1 MNTIIP
7 WLEHL
12 NVLMPPRN
20 IALVGAGNGKG
31 IWAQWLAHQAS
42 KSRVT
47 FIEAEPLQYSTLQR
61 TLDLLGE
68 RAQHCEIRNT
78 VVAAQQGSASFF
90 VANSQQESGLLEP
103 RSLLSLWPNLQ
114 TEEVKELSA
123 ITLDALLGELSED
136 AEQPMGEGH
145 WLVIDCLPAGALLR
159 ASSKLDLVD
168 VVIARVLLGEMHAMP
183 DGTSLEEVA
192 EFLQQKGMVQIAVEA
207 TRHPGIGYAL
217 FVRDARAAL
226 HVHHSECQKLRLN
239 GEEQA
244 KLLQEFQ
251 AQVGQLT
258 QTKAAAEKRSQELAL
273 QLEQLGQALE
283 KQSRL
288 AQERLSQTE
297 QLTQAKLIVETQSQ
311 ERVQQLEQLGKAR
324 DEQAKLAQERHAQI
338 EQLTQ
343 AKAAAEKQSQERA
356 QQLEQLTKARDEQA
370 KLAQERHAQIEQLT
384 QAKAAAEKQSQE
396 RVQQLEQLTKARD
409 EQAKLA
415 QERHAQIEQ
424 LTQAK
429 AAAEKQSQDRAQQ
442 LEQLTKAR
450 DEQAKLA
457 QERLVQTEQL
467 TQAKAAAEKQSQERA
482 QQLEQLTK
490 ARDEQVKL
498 AQERHAQTEQLTQA
512 KAAAEKQS
520 QERAQQL
527 EQLTKARDEQAKLA
541 QERQVQIEQL
551 KLVSTALQK
560 NEVQEKQFK
569 EFQQQLESSLGER
582 IGKVLAGQIDAGVKA
597 QTEAFS
603 KLLQSNLS
611 ETREGLQGVVNA
623 SETKVKNELG
633 KGLANSVKQLESFMN
648 IQSFFS
654 SGDFFSDF
662 HGWPISPDIGVFL
675 LEKMRSQNYDLIIE
689 FGSGTSTALFA
700 KAAEVMSGKTQK
712 SAVPKT
718 LKTEIVTF
726 EHNQLYHEKT
736 QKMLRARKLDGY
748 VNLIH
753 APLIDW
759 KDERQDYLYYDCQSV
774 LEDLAEKY
782 KSQKIKILVLVD
794 GPPGSTCKNAR
805 YPAVPIIFNAFAKQS
820 IDIVLDDASRPEEK
834 ATIDLWREFYKKRSI
849 AIEESS
855 IPSEKGI
862 HISSQIT

>member
-311 ERVQQLEQLGKAR
+311 ERVQQLEQLG
-324 DEQAKLAQERHAQI
+324 
-338 EQLTQ
+338 
-343 AKAAAEKQSQERA
+343 
-356 QQLEQLTKARDEQA
+356 
-370 KLAQERHAQIEQLT
+370 
-384 QAKAAAEKQSQE
+384 
-396 RVQQLEQLTKARD
+396 
-409 EQAKLA
+409 
-415 QERHAQIEQ
+415 
-424 LTQAK
+424 
-429 AAAEKQSQDRAQQ
+429 
-442 LEQLTKAR
+442 
-450 DEQAKLA
+450 
-457 QERLVQTEQL
+457 
-467 TQAKAAAEKQSQERA
+467 
-482 QQLEQLTK
+482 
-490 ARDEQVKL
+490 
-498 AQERHAQTEQLTQA
+498 
-512 KAAAEKQS
+512 
-520 QERAQQL
+520 
-527 EQLTKARDEQAKLA
+527 KARDEQAKLA

>member
-1 MNTIIP
+1 
-7 WLEHL
+7 
-12 NVLMPPRN
+12 
-20 IALVGAGNGKG
+20 
-31 IWAQWLAHQAS
+31 
-42 KSRVT
+42 
-47 FIEAEPLQYSTLQR
+47 
-61 TLDLLGE
+61 
-68 RAQHCEIRNT
+68 
-78 VVAAQQGSASFF
+78 
-90 VANSQQESGLLEP
+90 
-103 RSLLSLWPNLQ
+103 
-114 TEEVKELSA
+114 
-123 ITLDALLGELSED
+123 
-136 AEQPMGEGH
+136 
-145 WLVIDCLPAGALLR
+145 
-159 ASSKLDLVD
+159 
-168 VVIARVLLGEMHAMP
+168 
-183 DGTSLEEVA
+183 
-192 EFLQQKGMVQIAVEA
+192 
-207 TRHPGIGYAL
+207 
-217 FVRDARAAL
+217 
-226 HVHHSECQKLRLN
+226 
-239 GEEQA
+239 
-244 KLLQEFQ
+244 
-251 AQVGQLT
+251 
-258 QTKAAAEKRSQELAL
+258 
-273 QLEQLGQALE
+273 
-283 KQSRL
+283 
-288 AQERLSQTE
+288 
-297 QLTQAKLIVETQSQ
+297 
-311 ERVQQLEQLGKAR
+311 
-324 DEQAKLAQERHAQI
+324 
-338 EQLTQ
+338 
-343 AKAAAEKQSQERA
+343 
-356 QQLEQLTKARDEQA
+356 
-370 KLAQERHAQIEQLT
+370 
-384 QAKAAAEKQSQE
+384 KQSQE

-409 EQAKLA
+409 EQA
-415 QERHAQIEQ
+415 
-424 LTQAK
+424 
-429 AAAEKQSQDRAQQ
+429 
-442 LEQLTKAR
+442 
-450 DEQAKLA
+450 
-457 QERLVQTEQL
+457 
-467 TQAKAAAEKQSQERA
+467 
-482 QQLEQLTK
+482 
-490 ARDEQVKL
+490 KL

-736 QKMLRARKLDGY
+736 QKMLRSRKLDGY

-759 KDERQDYLYYDCQSV
+759 KDESQDYLYYDCQLDLSS
-774 LEDLAEKY
+774 LAEKY
-782 KSQKIKILVLVD
+782 KEQKIKILVLVD
-794 GPPGSTCKNAR
+794 GPPGKTCKNAR
-805 YPAVPIIFNAFAKQS
+805 YPAVPLIFNAFSKQS
-820 IDIVLDDASRPEEK
+820 IDVVLDDANRPEEK
-834 ATIDLWREFYKKRSI
+834 STINLWREFLNKRSVNFSETEI
-849 AIEESS
+849 S
-855 IPSEKGI
+855 SEKGI
-862 HISSQIT
+862 FVFSNF

>member
-297 QLTQAKLIVETQSQ
+297 RLTQAKLIVETQSQ
-311 ERVQQLEQLGKAR
+311 ERVQQLEQLG
-324 DEQAKLAQERHAQI
+324 
-338 EQLTQ
+338 
-343 AKAAAEKQSQERA
+343 
-356 QQLEQLTKARDEQA
+356 
-370 KLAQERHAQIEQLT
+370 
-384 QAKAAAEKQSQE
+384 
-396 RVQQLEQLTKARD
+396 
-409 EQAKLA
+409 
-415 QERHAQIEQ
+415 
-424 LTQAK
+424 
-429 AAAEKQSQDRAQQ
+429 
-442 LEQLTKAR
+442 
-450 DEQAKLA
+450 
-457 QERLVQTEQL
+457 
-467 TQAKAAAEKQSQERA
+467 
-482 QQLEQLTK
+482 
-490 ARDEQVKL
+490 
-498 AQERHAQTEQLTQA
+498 
-512 KAAAEKQS
+512 
-520 QERAQQL
+520 
-527 EQLTKARDEQAKLA
+527 KARDEQAKLA

-849 AIEESS
+849 VIEESS

>member
-31 IWAQWLAHQAS
+31 IWAQWLVHQAS
-42 KSRVT
+42 KSKVT
-47 FIEAEPLQYSTLQR
+47 LIEAEPLQYSILQR

-78 VVAAQQGSASFF
+78 VVAAQQGTASFF
-90 VANSQQESGLLEP
+90 VTNSQQESGLLEP

-123 ITLDALLGELSED
+123 ITLDALFSDLSED
-136 AEQPMGEGH
+136 AEQPMGKGH

-192 EFLQQKGMVQIAVEA
+192 EFLQQKGMVQTAVEA

-226 HVHHSECQKLRLN
+226 HVHQSECQKLRLN

-244 KLLQEFQ
+244 KLLQELQ
-251 AQVGQLT
+251 AQAGQLT
-258 QTKAAAEKRSQELAL
+258 QTKAAAEKRSQELAE

-288 AQERLSQTE
+288 AQERLSQTQ
-297 QLTQAKLIVETQSQ
+297 QLAQAKLIVEAQSQ
-311 ERVQQLEQLGKAR
+311 ERAQQLEQLGKAR
-324 DEQAKLAQERHAQI
+324 DEQAQLAQERHAQI

-343 AKAAAEKQSQERA
+343 AK
-356 QQLEQLTKARDEQA
+356 T
-370 KLAQERHAQIEQLT
+370 
-384 QAKAAAEKQSQE
+384 AAEKQSQE

-415 QERHAQIEQ
+415 QERQVQIEQLKVVSTALAAAEKQLQELTQQLEQLTQAKLIVEAQSQERAQQLEQLGKARDEQAQLAQERHAQIEQ

-429 AAAEKQSQDRAQQ
+429 AAAEKQSQ
-442 LEQLTKAR
+442 E
-450 DEQAKLA
+450 
-457 QERLVQTEQL
+457 LV
-467 TQAKAAAEKQSQERA
+467 
-482 QQLEQLTK
+482 
-490 ARDEQVKL
+490 
-498 AQERHAQTEQLTQA
+498 
-512 KAAAEKQS
+512 
-520 QERAQQL
+520 QQL

-551 KLVSTALQK
+551 KVVSTALQK

-597 QTEAFS
+597 QTEVFS

-611 ETREGLQGVVNA
+611 ETKEGLQRVVNA

-633 KGLANSVKQLESFMN
+633 KGLTNSVKQLESFMN

-700 KAAEVMSGKTQK
+700 KASEAMSGKTQK

-748 VNLIH
+748 VSLIH

-759 KDERQDYLYYDCQSV
+759 KDECQDYLYYDCQSI

-794 GPPGSTCKNAR
+794 GPPGATCKNAR

-862 HISSQIT
+862 HIFSQIT